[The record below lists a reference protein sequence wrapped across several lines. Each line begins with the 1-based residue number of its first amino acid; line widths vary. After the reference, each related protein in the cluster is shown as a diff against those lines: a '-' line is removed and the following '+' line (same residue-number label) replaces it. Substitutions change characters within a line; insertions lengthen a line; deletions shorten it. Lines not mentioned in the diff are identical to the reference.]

1 MTVRTHSDTRGELAR
16 KRQPPRQPKQETIE
30 LCRELRKIERWTVR
44 VTAERANP
52 AIIKRYV
59 FEGRGSTLSAAMGQ
73 ARKRL
78 SQVMKSD
85 PLFKYIQFS
94 DRGEA
99 LTLERVADIER
110 WDHTKMEKAIYWLDD
125 PTKPVGRPRKRI
137 AQAAALRESGW
148 SWQRLYDRFEV
159 PKGNPKKS
167 GALRGE
173 APETPRAVFRS
184 RVKAEL
190 RRKRRKYHGAIERL
204 KKLFP
209 GPFPY
214 LYQVT
219 INFVPTVGG
228 RPHVYAHRSILPFLR
243 AHNVTFPTAPTGGA

>member
-1 MTVRTHSDTRGELAR
+1 LRN
-16 KRQPPRQPKQETIE
+16 IE
-30 LCRELRKIERWTVR
+30 QWSVR

-59 FEGRGSTLSAAMGQ
+59 FEGRGNTLSAALGQ

-85 PLFKYIQFS
+85 PLFNYTQFT
-94 DRGEA
+94 DHGEA
-99 LTLERVADIER
+99 LTLERVADIEKR
-110 WDHTKMEKAIYWLDD
+110 DPAKMEKAIYWLDD
-125 PTKPVGRPRKRI
+125 PTKPVGRPRQRI
-137 AQAAALRESGW
+137 AQAAALKESGW
-148 SWQRLYDRFEV
+148 GWQRLYDRFEV
-159 PKGNPKKS
+159 PKENPKKGGGLKGS
-167 GALRGE
+167 
-173 APETPRAVFRS
+173 TPATSRAVFRS

-190 RRKRRKYHGAIERL
+190 RRKRRRYEGTIQRL

-219 INFVPTVGG
+219 IDFVPAGG
-228 RPHVYAHRSILPFLR
+228 SRPLVYAHRSILPLLR
-243 AHNVTFPTAPTGGA
+243 AHRVTLPTAPTGSA